1 MTNLS
6 NFFHLAQIDGVAK
19 SASEGVAGATKGVS
33 NFISGIT
40 DSMAPMLG
48 EKLPKIIGALVI
60 LVCLLYTSPSPRD
73 QRGSR
78 MPSSA

>member
-60 LVCLLYTSPSPRD
+60 LVIGYICLLYTSPSPRD
-73 QRGSR
+73 S
-78 MPSSA
+78 